1 MKTGTLPQSNWLT
14 TAGLILALP
23 TTYFIGANFLNELS
37 ISGPYNAI
45 DSLVEQMGGQEPL
58 GWNINLLILLGPII
72 ALFISVFQVMSI
84 EWHFTKEQFQFNVR
98 IQRKWFPIFV
108 ALLSIGLLA
117 ILFVYLIAENY
128 NSAG

>member
-23 TTYFIGANFLNELS
+23 ATYFIGANFLNELG

-45 DSLVEQMGGQEPL
+45 DSFIEQMGGQEPL

-84 EWHFTKEQFQFNVR
+84 EWNFTKEQFQFNIR
-98 IQRKWFPIFV
+98 IQRKGFPIFV